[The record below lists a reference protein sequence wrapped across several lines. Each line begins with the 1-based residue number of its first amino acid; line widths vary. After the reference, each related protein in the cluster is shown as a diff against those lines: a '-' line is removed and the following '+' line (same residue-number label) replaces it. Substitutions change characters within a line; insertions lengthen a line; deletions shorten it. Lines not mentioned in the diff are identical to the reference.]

1 MSKWIIK
8 KIKNK
13 NSDYDFRLLSKNN
26 DYSDVNFFK
35 YSYFRILVS
44 LSSYLSNGVIFK
56 NSNYKILKKKKVPA
70 IFDSGSWL
78 FFRASSRWFCSRG
91 DLTRLSNA
99 RCWSRFAWAPDI
111 RAMAANAGFKAA
123 GWFDLTRAVT
133 ACSKVVEDR
142 LGAATAAVALE
153 PGMDITLK
161 VQDLGQVDV
170 TVKWCNSNPATI
182 Q

>member
-56 NSNYKILKKKKVPA
+56 NSYYKILKKKKFQQYL
-70 IFDSGSWL
+70 IFL
-78 FFRASSRWFCSRG
+78 
-91 DLTRLSNA
+91 
-99 RCWSRFAWAPDI
+99 
-111 RAMAANAGFKAA
+111 
-123 GWFDLTRAVT
+123 
-133 ACSKVVEDR
+133 
-142 LGAATAAVALE
+142 
-153 PGMDITLK
+153 
-161 VQDLGQVDV
+161 
-170 TVKWCNSNPATI
+170 
-182 Q
+182 